1 MTISII
7 NGPNLNMLGK
17 RDPAIYGNETLD
29 DTLAALRAEFPEIR
43 IESFQSNS
51 EGEII
56 DAIQRANTLPEIR
69 GIVLNP
75 GAYAHYSY
83 AIADAVADS
92 AVPVV
97 EVHISNIHAREEFRA
112 VSVTARAAKA
122 VITGCGRKGYAMA
135 VNFLSSLS

>member
-1 MTISII
+1 MTIAII

-17 RDPAIYGNETLD
+17 RDPAIYGSETLD
-29 DTLAALRAEFPEIR
+29 DTLAALRAEFPEIY
-43 IESFQSNS
+43 IDSYQSNS

-56 DAIQRANTLPEIR
+56 NAIQRANISPGIR

-112 VSVTARAAKA
+112 VSVTARTAKA
-122 VITGCGRKGYAMA
+122 VITGCGRKGYSMA
-135 VNFLSSLS
+135 VNFLSTLS